1 MAVYLKRIAGFV
13 FPGLLVVAGLA
24 AFNFVEQW
32 AAYFQ
37 PVRQFPGFV
46 LFFLPV
52 ALMILSGLL
61 MLYFNS
67 TRLFFM
73 NIFLLLI
80 YLYLQLDF
88 MTAVFGGPNL
98 VKIYNGGLKLLPY
111 FIPLPFIIF
120 HLSGEGGFFTLSG
133 LGKFSVCLIFLFA
146 GPLIV
151 LLAGPEILESLE
163 FLPGYGLFNLHIPL
177 LVIAE
182 LSFLLVLL
190 VFVRS
195 HSFYV
200 HNQLF
205 TFWIVVAASL
215 SLSKG
220 FEFSSTSHMEIA
232 AGHAVMYNI
241 AASLFALR
249 AVNYAWS
256 KAYRDPLTQ
265 IRGRMALDEKLKK
278 LRGDYAI
285 AMIDIDKF
293 KNFNDT
299 YGHDS
304 GDVVLQVVAELIE
317 SESSGYA
324 YRFGGEE
331 FTLVYP
337 HRLAPEV
344 EEELENL
351 RETIANT
358 RVGVTRKT
366 KRAKKLLKKK
376 VTVSIGLA
384 DSAGKYNTALE
395 VLNAAD
401 NALFKAKDEGRN
413 RLCIK

>member
-1 MAVYLKRIAGFV
+1 MAVFLKRLAGFV
-13 FPGLLVVAGLA
+13 FPGLLVVAGLV
-24 AFNFVEQW
+24 AFNFVESW
-32 AAYFQ
+32 SAYFQ

-46 LFFLPV
+46 LFALPV

-61 MLYFNS
+61 LLYFNS

-73 NIFLLLI
+73 NLFLLLV
-80 YLYLQLDF
+80 YLYLQADF
-88 MTAVFGGPNL
+88 ITGFFGGQIWAEL
-98 VKIYNGGLKLLPY
+98 YNGGLELFPY

-120 HLSGEGGFFTLSG
+120 HLSGEGGFLTLSG
-133 LGKFSVCLIFLFA
+133 LGKFSVCLIFLTG

-151 LLAGPEILESLE
+151 LLSGTWVLKFPEVLSAYNI
-163 FLPGYGLFNLHIPL
+163 FNLQIPL
-177 LVIAE
+177 PVIAE
-182 LSFLLVLL
+182 LFLLLILL
-190 VFVRS
+190 IFVRS

-205 TFWIVVAASL
+205 TFWIVAAACL
-215 SLSKG
+215 SLIKG
-220 FEFSSTSHMEIA
+220 FEFSSSQQLEIA
-232 AGHAVMYNI
+232 VGHAVMYNI
-241 AASLFALR
+241 AASLFLLR
-249 AVNYAWS
+249 AVNFAWS

-278 LRGDYAI
+278 LGGDYAI

-337 HRLAPEV
+337 HQLVPEV
-344 EEELENL
+344 EEELESL

-413 RLCIK
+413 QLCIK

>member
-1 MAVYLKRIAGFV
+1 
-13 FPGLLVVAGLA
+13 
-24 AFNFVEQW
+24 
-32 AAYFQ
+32 
-37 PVRQFPGFV
+37 
-46 LFFLPV
+46 
-52 ALMILSGLL
+52 
-61 MLYFNS
+61 
-67 TRLFFM
+67 
-73 NIFLLLI
+73 
-80 YLYLQLDF
+80 
-88 MTAVFGGPNL
+88 
-98 VKIYNGGLKLLPY
+98 
-111 FIPLPFIIF
+111 
-120 HLSGEGGFFTLSG
+120 
-133 LGKFSVCLIFLFA
+133 
-146 GPLIV
+146 
-151 LLAGPEILESLE
+151 
-163 FLPGYGLFNLHIPL
+163 
-177 LVIAE
+177 
-182 LSFLLVLL
+182 
-190 VFVRS
+190 
-195 HSFYV
+195 
-200 HNQLF
+200 
-205 TFWIVVAASL
+205 
-215 SLSKG
+215 
-220 FEFSSTSHMEIA
+220 
-232 AGHAVMYNI
+232 
-241 AASLFALR
+241 
-249 AVNYAWS
+249 
-256 KAYRDPLTQ
+256 
-265 IRGRMALDEKLKK
+265 MALDEKLKK